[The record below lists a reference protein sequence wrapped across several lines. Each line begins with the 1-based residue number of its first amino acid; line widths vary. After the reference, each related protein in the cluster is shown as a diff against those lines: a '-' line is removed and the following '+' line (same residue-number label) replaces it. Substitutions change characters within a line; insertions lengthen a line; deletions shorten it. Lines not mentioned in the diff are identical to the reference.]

1 MSSTRRLGGTDSKS
15 RSHLL
20 DVAES
25 MMLADGFASVTSRR
39 LGTRAGVSPQ
49 LVHYY
54 FRTMDELFVE
64 VFRRRAEE
72 NLDHIVEEFERDNSL
87 QQVWRLASNPLG
99 TRFSMEFV
107 ALANHRKAIGE
118 EIAAYGER
126 FRKIQQ
132 DAVAAR
138 LEALGISEAAFPP
151 VVALL
156 ALTGIAQ
163 FMAIEAS
170 MGITN
175 GHATASAFIENFL
188 VRLEAGEIDLGQFA
202 PSRSA
207 DPT

>member
-20 DVAES
+20 DVAEQ
-25 MMLADGFASVTSRR
+25 MLLEDGFASVTSRR

-64 VFRRRAEE
+64 IFRRRADE
-72 NLDHIVEEFERDNSL
+72 NLEHISRQFERDNSL
-87 QQVWRLASNPLG
+87 LAVWRNASNPLG

-118 EIAAYGER
+118 EIAAYGQR
-126 FRKIQQ
+126 FRKLQH

-138 LEALGISEAAFPP
+138 LDELGISEQAFPP

-156 ALTGIAQ
+156 AMTGIAQ

-170 MGITN
+170 MGNTD
-175 GHATASAFIENFL
+175 GHAVATAFIEDFL
-188 VRLEAGEIDLGQFA
+188 VRLEAGDIDLSALA
-202 PSRSA
+202 PS
-207 DPT
+207 